1 MTRTQRTAGAALV
14 VLAVAGCGGG
24 NGEEA
29 APTASP
35 TAAQAA
41 TSEPSTES
49 STPGSSPTPS
59 ASAEP
64 SAEAGETYVI
74 AEGDTLTAIAE
85 RFGTTVDAIVEA
97 NDIDDPDLIVV
108 GEELSIP
115 QQS

>member
-1 MTRTQRTAGAALV
+1 MTRTRRAAGAALV

-24 NGEEA
+24 DGEEA
-29 APTASP
+29 APSGSP

-49 STPGSSPTPS
+49 SAPETSPTSSPSP
-59 ASAEP
+59 EP
-64 SAEAGETYVI
+64 SAAAGETYVI
-74 AEGDTLTAIAE
+74 AEGDNLTSIAE

-108 GEELSIP
+108 GEELRIP